1 MKILL
6 YSSVFWPSLGGVETI
21 TATLAENIVR
31 LGQEC
36 IVVTETPSDQEDN
49 RSYRVVRRPK
59 LRERF
64 ELTRQ
69 CDLVHSNGASIA
81 LFPFAKL
88 NHKPFIWTHN
98 GYQVS
103 CVDGLGWVDGEPA
116 PMTPI
121 PSLIY
126 HFQKKGLIHFIRESV
141 KLAIRRYVALQV
153 DLNIAATE
161 WVAKRQPLKNQI
173 VSYTP
178 YPLNQFKL
186 SKGGVSKK
194 YDFIYVGRL
203 VSEKGVPDLI
213 KAFHLLLSSPKG
225 IGKKLAIV
233 GEGAIRSDLEK
244 LVLELKISD
253 NVFFLGSQY
262 GKDLLEIIAQ
272 SQIAV
277 VPSVWEEPMGGV
289 ALELLAAGKNII
301 VSEFGGHAECVGNA
315 GLKFKNGDYQSLC
328 ECMIKILTDESL
340 TKQQLE
346 NASIQV
352 ERFDELNLTQKYVN
366 IYQSI
371 FNYEPIKSLT

>member
-36 IVVTETPSDQEDN
+36 IVVTETPSEQEDN

-81 LFPFAKL
+81 MFPFAKL
-88 NHKPFIWTHN
+88 NNKPFIWTHN

-103 CVDGLGWVDGEPA
+103 CVDGLGWVDGEAA

-126 HFQKKGLIHFIRESV
+126 HFQKKGLIQFLRESV
-141 KLAIRRYVALQV
+141 KLGIRRYVALQV

-213 KAFHLLLSSPKG
+213 KAFHLLLSSPNG
-225 IGKKLAIV
+225 REKKLAIV
-233 GEGAIRSDLEK
+233 GEGNIRSNLEK
-244 LVLELKISD
+244 LVAELKITD

-262 GKDLLEIIAQ
+262 GKDLLEIIAR

-328 ECMIKILTDESL
+328 ECMIKLLTDESL
-340 TKQQLE
+340 AKQQLE

-352 ERFDELNLTQKYVN
+352 KLFDELNLTQKYVN

-371 FNYEPIKSLT
+371 FNPKQI

>member
-36 IVVTETPSDQEDN
+36 IVVTETPSEQEDN

-103 CVDGLGWVDGEPA
+103 CVDGLGWVDGEAA

-126 HFQKKGLIHFIRESV
+126 HFQKKGLIHVIQEFI
-141 KLAIRRYVALQV
+141 KLAIRRYIADQV

-186 SKGGVSKK
+186 STSEDLQK

-213 KAFHLLLSSPKG
+213 KAFHLLLSSPNG
-225 IGKKLAIV
+225 REKKLAIV
-233 GEGAIRSDLEK
+233 GEGNIRPDLEN
-244 LVLELKISD
+244 LVSELQISD
-253 NVFFLGSQY
+253 YVFFLGSQS
-262 GKDLLEIIAQ
+262 GKNLLEIIAQ
-272 SQIAV
+272 SKIAV

-301 VSEFGGHAECVGNA
+301 VSEFGGHAECVGDA
-315 GLKFKNGDYQSLC
+315 GLKFKNGDYQSLY
-328 ECMIKILTDESL
+328 ECMIKLLTDESL
-340 TKQQLE
+340 AQQQLE
-346 NASIQV
+346 NASIQI
-352 ERFDELNLTQKYVN
+352 ERFDEEILTQKY
-366 IYQSI
+366 IDLYQSVL
-371 FNYEPIKSLT
+371 NQR